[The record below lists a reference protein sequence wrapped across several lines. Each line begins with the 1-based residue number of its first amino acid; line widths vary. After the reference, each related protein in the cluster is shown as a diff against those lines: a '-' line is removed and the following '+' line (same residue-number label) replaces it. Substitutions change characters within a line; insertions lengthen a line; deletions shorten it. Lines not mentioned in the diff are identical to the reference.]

1 MDNLILVNKYNKL
14 HSNYVPEGLI
24 EITDFIESTIIEGN
38 MKVNEKA
45 YNAFLLLQKEALKNG
60 HQIFINSAYR
70 SYKDQKKTLINFIDK
85 LDYEE
90 AISRVALPGHSEH
103 QTGLAIDFAIL
114 ESIDEGGK
122 HYVKGWDM
130 WEDNAANWVYQNA
143 HRFGFI
149 LRYPK
154 DKEIVTGQ
162 MGEPWHLRYVGT
174 KHATL
179 IYNMKF
185 TLEEYLDYINKD
197 FNKDTTKIPLI
208 GIAGRVE
215 YSDKNLPV
223 ISTGEF
229 YRKSMVRNGASV
241 ITIQPP
247 QDVVYNEITPRDV
260 PRLSYKDKEI
270 LDNILSKLDGIIL
283 PGGSKWYE
291 FDEYICEYALDH
303 DIPLLGICLGMQ
315 TISYIDNRKARVP
328 KFKTYINDS
337 EIDHNQL
344 GPEYVH
350 AVNLRKGSKIYELL
364 GQDTIMVNSR
374 HSYNIGEENNEFKVY
389 AYSSDGI
396 PECIENGKN
405 AMGVQWHPELMAEYD
420 KNNQELMKYFVET
433 CRKG

>member
-14 HSNYVPEGLI
+14 NSNYVPEGLI

-45 YNAFLLLQKEALKNG
+45 YNAFLLLQKEALKSG
-60 HQIFINSAYR
+60 YQIFINSAYR
-70 SYKDQKKTLINFIDK
+70 SYKDQKKTLIKFIDK

-90 AISRVALPGHSEH
+90 AVLRVALPGHSEH

-122 HYVKGWDM
+122 HYVNGWDM
-130 WEDNAANWVYQNA
+130 WNNEAANWVYQNA

-149 LRYPK
+149 LRYP
-154 DKEIVTGQ
+154 
-162 MGEPWHLRYVGT
+162 
-174 KHATL
+174 
-179 IYNMKF
+179 
-185 TLEEYLDYINKD
+185 KD

-215 YSDKNLPV
+215 YSDKKLPV
-223 ISTGEF
+223 ITTGEF
-229 YRKSMVRNGASV
+229 YRKAMVRNGASV
-241 ITIQPP
+241 VTIQPP
-247 QDVVYNEITPRDV
+247 QDVLYNEITPRDV
-260 PRLSYKDKEI
+260 PRLSFKDKEL

-315 TISYIDNRKARVP
+315 TISYIDNRKAKIP
-328 KFKTYINDS
+328 KYKTYMNDS

-350 AVNLRKGSKIYELL
+350 TVNLRKGSKIYELL

-374 HSYNIGEENNEFKVY
+374 HSYNIGEENNEFKVFG
-389 AYSSDGI
+389 YSSDGI
-396 PECIENGKN
+396 PEYIENGKN

-420 KNNQELMKYFVET
+420 KNNQEIMKYFVET